1 MPGSHPAKTST
12 LAWAVS
18 ESDHRAWNWQD
29 LFEGFLYRDLM
40 EAIIRHDPHLLPP
53 HPWFYNVPSS
63 YSLKT

>member
-18 ESDHRAWNWQD
+18 ESDHRAWSWQD

-40 EAIIRHDPHLLPP
+40 EAIIRHDSPTFCHPIPDSIMFHHL
-53 HPWFYNVPSS
+53 VP
-63 YSLKT
+63 